1 MRAAARP
8 RSSLPRRQSSFPIT
22 VRAKADLAIAREI
35 ARDIGPTPE
44 EIARALTWGADE
56 NILLVLAAPGWL
68 ASRGQG
74 EPLRRAGNNGL
85 LVAVAA
91 SMKRLF
97 DQTCPD
103 RMTVLGHFHGISFS
117 GKRED
122 AFPSVRAE
130 HVCARVGRRHASRR
144 PLPSDQSARGRA
156 FADAHRGF
164 GPLGERSRRRVRAQ
178 SHSRADPRLWTGHPL
193 DFSQE
198 GYHADS

>member
-74 EPLRRAGNNGL
+74 ELLRRAGNNGL

-91 SMKRLF
+91 SLLPHGMKLLF

-103 RMTVLGHFHGISFS
+103 RMTILGHFHGISSS
-117 GKRED
+117 G
-122 AFPSVRAE
+122 
-130 HVCARVGRRHASRR
+130 
-144 PLPSDQSARGRA
+144 
-156 FADAHRGF
+156 
-164 GPLGERSRRRVRAQ
+164 
-178 SHSRADPRLWTGHPL
+178 
-193 DFSQE
+193 
-198 GYHADS
+198 